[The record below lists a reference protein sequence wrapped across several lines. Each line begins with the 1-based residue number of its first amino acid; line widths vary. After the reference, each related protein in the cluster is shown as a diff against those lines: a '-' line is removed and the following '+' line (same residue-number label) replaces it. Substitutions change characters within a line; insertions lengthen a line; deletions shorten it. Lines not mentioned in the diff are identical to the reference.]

1 MQLIAITGTT
11 RGFGQALVSEIIRS
25 HLISIPTVILLINR
39 TSCLNDDHYITE
51 YQKTGNNCDL
61 KVINITA
68 ELGIEKKFDFLEEF
82 AGKVQHAFLFNN
94 AGMLG
99 KLDYVNKL
107 APVDVSQAITT
118 NLIGT
123 IDLTC
128 SFLKSF
134 PQSTIINISS
144 LAALQPFETWSL
156 YSTCK
161 SGLDM
166 FHKSLALENPQCR
179 VLNYAPGP
187 LDTRMQ
193 DQIRIDMPECPL
205 REQFR
210 EMKAKNMLIKPQESA
225 QKLISLVEKDEFESG
240 VHLDYYDI

>member
-1 MQLIAITGTT
+1 
-11 RGFGQALVSEIIRS
+11 
-25 HLISIPTVILLINR
+25 
-39 TSCLNDDHYITE
+39 
-51 YQKTGNNCDL
+51 
-61 KVINITA
+61 
-68 ELGIEKKFDFLEEF
+68 
-82 AGKVQHAFLFNN
+82 
-94 AGMLG
+94 
-99 KLDYVNKL
+99 
-107 APVDVSQAITT
+107 
-118 NLIGT
+118 
-123 IDLTC
+123 
-128 SFLKSF
+128 
-134 PQSTIINISS
+134 
-144 LAALQPFETWSL
+144 
-156 YSTCK
+156 
-161 SGLDM
+161 M